1 MESQVKDITD
11 PDQVWDTFE
20 KSMEKF
26 NLYQDYCDLYI
37 GDFRQGHNETITDL
51 DLCIR
56 HIVQGS
62 KFKDTEEER
71 HYKLHKYVQV
81 LEEAEL
87 TQEVVLEKAKTHEKK
102 LPGV

>member
-1 MESQVKDITD
+1 M
-11 PDQVWDTFE
+11 TFILE
-20 KSMEKF
+20 ISDRET
-26 NLYQDYCDLYI
+26 
-37 GDFRQGHNETITDL
+37 ETITDL

-81 LEEAEL
+81 LEEA
-87 TQEVVLEKAKTHEKK
+87 
-102 LPGV
+102 